1 MPAVQYDYDYYEY
14 GNSRRSSAKAATSKG
29 VPRKVTSNE
38 KRVNTKA
45 SAQPNG
51 QVRRKTSPKVEV
63 KTSTTRNITRT
74 STRAMTR
81 ENMSNTQKKRNIAKD
96 IDVPVMV
103 SKRQMQKPKEMSLK
117 NAQVMTSKAIIHK
130 KSPLRDVAISFFAFS
145 VLFLICYRSSL
156 INESFS
162 KVSSMKSQLENINTK
177 NAQIESDIQT
187 QTDLSNIESYA
198 KYQLGMQKPKESQ
211 IQRIVID
218 KEDKISAPVVIEEEE
233 KTFLERLWNDIKN
246 ILD

>member
-14 GNSRRSSAKAATSKG
+14 GNSRRSSAKAATSNRAT
-29 VPRKVTSNE
+29 RKTPASTNRTKTRTSNQT
-38 KRVNTKA
+38 VSQA
-45 SAQPNG
+45 
-51 QVRRKTSPKVEV
+51 RRGTSQKIEV
-63 KTSTTRNITRT
+63 TPSTTRNITRT
-74 STRAMTR
+74 STRAVTR
-81 ENMSNTQKKRNIAKD
+81 ENVGNTQRKRSTSKNIE
-96 IDVPVMV
+96 VPTMV
-103 SKRQMQKPKEMSLK
+103 SKRQIQKPKEMSLK
-117 NAQVMTSKAIIHK
+117 HAQVMGAKAVAHK
-130 KSPLRDVAISFFAFS
+130 KTPLRDIAVSFFAFS

-162 KVSSMKSQLENINTK
+162 KVNSMKSQLENIKTK

-198 KYQLGMQKPKESQ
+198 KYQLGMQKPKDSQ

-218 KEDKISAPVVIEEEE
+218 KQDKISAPVVIEEEE
-233 KTFLERLWNDIKN
+233 KSFLERLWNDVKN